1 MRKALTIILAVSL
14 ISFTGMSFANDTNT
28 GVIGGSGNIGQDNQ
42 SQNMGQGQGQQINMD
57 DHSTNTSEA
66 MDRGFPIP
74 GNVGYGPVINYYGKP
89 LPTAQFRPV
98 ESLLMYA
105 NIFSEGALE
114 QIVARGTDFIHEL
127 EIVRQP
133 SQQVRASYE
142 KGEVRWIKIIA
153 TTEMQADHGLIGYS
167 TAEADD
173 RKTSMLEVVAQA
185 ALDALREGA
194 DVLQIVAQGASRD
207 TVTSGWGI
215 GFNTTAASDLGNG
228 DGTMGVA
235 TGGMGFSKAWA
246 GMRDKPWIQANAL
259 KSPTKIVGKLAVK
272 AAPAPAPK
280 AEVKA
285 APAKKAEV
293 KAAPVKKA
301 APAVQTGNHKSSS

>member
-1 MRKALTIILAVSL
+1 MRKALTAILAVAVL
-14 ISFTGMSFANDTNT
+14 VMFTVPAMAFLDDNSTNANATVKD
-28 GVIGGSGNIGQDNQ
+28 VSAGSSI
-42 SQNMGQGQGQQINMD
+42 D

-98 ESLLMYA
+98 ESLLQYA

-127 EIVRQP
+127 EVVRQP

-235 TGGMGFSKAWA
+235 TGGMGYSKAWA
-246 GMRDKPWIQANAL
+246 GMRDKPWIQANVL

-272 AAPAPAPK
+272 AAPAPK